1 MTQTI
6 HHLIVNLSGMFTPT
20 IYEEH
25 SFLLLKQ
32 NIFSRQLPKMPKD
45 YIVRL
50 VFDRRHISLAILRLG
65 RIIGG
70 KSMYRDSLLH
80 NISVSVKCGLALC
93 CGDM

>member
-1 MTQTI
+1 MTQII
-6 HHLIVNLSGMFTPT
+6 HHLIVNHSGIFIPM

-25 SFLLLKQ
+25 SFLLLEQ

-70 KSMYRDSLLH
+70 KSMCKEGVFYMAFQ
-80 NISVSVKCGLALC
+80 SV
-93 CGDM
+93 